1 LSKDK
6 SFSQNNANSDGMM
19 TTRKFIFCIVVCLL
33 LLISSCG
40 SGDPAASCASG
51 KPIEA
56 PLVQIA
62 TCSGTPATS
71 LPNYDRISAQ
81 FLDEETRHPTNN
93 AWGNVVWGTRYYLE
107 SLLTAYE
114 ATGNR
119 KYIDAFLDSGQW
131 VLNLVQTITVVDAPD
146 SGQPVAPGTAQL
158 KVTGWPTMLNSYGVP
173 VAVPTQTGQ
182 IALYAQNL
190 SEGAL
195 FFKVTQQSDG
205 SLQLA
210 WTAGN
215 TGDQVLQSNTIQ
227 SVADL
232 NALAA
237 APLVWPQSVGRIK
250 PTGAGLPAPGVY
262 QVNLQVEETMWNSE
276 QAGGILLPFAHF
288 LVLAEEHPELTS
300 QGTREEWTSKVLAIA
315 AGYEGIFISDGQGGL
330 RQHNPLWLP
339 NVVADVDA
347 PMDYISAEA
356 TLRLFLYQL
365 TGDPHQLA
373 IATGLILHQ
382 QTFHLSVGPQGWLL
396 LQSWPDFV
404 PWSTRANAPS
414 GSVYDSFQYDPS
426 TPSPNTDG
434 EFFTDLLHYAKIF
447 QICLSDYLYN
457 ANRAALQQ
465 YLFYGSSPIEG
476 SAALLRG
483 YYPRVNS
490 KASDPINV
498 SQDPFAGGGYL
509 TPEVAD
515 QSIID
520 ANWKWMQS
528 YAQNPEGQ
536 SIGYYLRDW
545 ARSEAAELNRC
556 QYAGTSAQ

>member
-1 LSKDK
+1 MVTMRQ
-6 SFSQNNANSDGMM
+6 FG
-19 TTRKFIFCIVVCLL
+19 FCVFGCLL
-33 LLISSCG
+33 FFITGCG
-40 SGDPAASCASG
+40 SGDPTGSCGSGRPVDAS
-51 KPIEA
+51 
-56 PLVQIA
+56 LVQIA
-62 TCSGTPATS
+62 SCSGTAATS
-71 LPNYDRISAQ
+71 LPNYDRLSAQ
-81 FLDEETRHPTNN
+81 FLDDETRHPTGNLS
-93 AWGNVVWGTRYYLE
+93 GNVVWGTRYYLE

-114 ATGNR
+114 ATGNP
-119 KYIDAFLDSGQW
+119 KYIEAFLDSGQW
-131 VLNLVQTITVVDAPD
+131 VLNLVQTMTIVDAPD
-146 SGQPVAPGTAQL
+146 PGQPTAPGAGPLLT
-158 KVTGWPTMLNSYGVP
+158 VTGWPTSVAGFGVP

-190 SEGAL
+190 SAGAI

-250 PTGAGLPAPGVY
+250 LTGAGLPAPGIY
-262 QVNLQVEETMWNSE
+262 QVNLQFEKTMWNSE

-288 LVLAEEHPELTS
+288 LVLAKEHPGLVDEV
-300 QGTREEWTSKVLAIA
+300 TREDWTSKILAIA
-315 AGYEGIFISDGQGGL
+315 AGYEDVFVSDGQGGL

-339 NVVADVDA
+339 NVVADIDA

-356 TLRLFLYQL
+356 TLRLFLYEL

-382 QTFHLSVGPQGWLL
+382 QNFHLGVGPQGWLL

-414 GSVYDSFQYDPS
+414 GSVWDSFEYDPS

-434 EFFTDLLHYAKIF
+434 GFFVDLLHYAKIF
-447 QICLSDYLYN
+447 EICLSDYVYN
-457 ANRAALQQ
+457 GNRTAFQQ
-465 YLFYGSSPIEG
+465 YLFYGSSPVEG

-509 TPEVAD
+509 TPEVAN

-528 YAQNPEGQ
+528 YAQNPQGQ

-556 QYAGTSAQ
+556 QYAGTSAP

>member
-1 LSKDK
+1 MLSK
-6 SFSQNNANSDGMM
+6 SEAFSQNIANSDGMV
-19 TTRKFIFCIVVCLL
+19 TTRRFVFCIVVCLL

-40 SGDPAASCASG
+40 SGDPGASG
-51 KPIEA
+51 KPIA

-81 FLDEETRHPTNN
+81 FLDEETRHPANN

-119 KYIDAFLDSGQW
+119 KYIEAFLDSGQW
-131 VLNLVQTITVVDAPD
+131 VLNLVQTMTVVDAPD
-146 SGQPVAPGTAQL
+146 PGQPVAPGTAQL
-158 KVTGWPTMLNSYGVP
+158 KVTGWPTMLGSFGVP

-190 SEGAL
+190 TSGATFY
-195 FFKVTQQSDG
+195 FFKVTHQSDG

-210 WTAGN
+210 WTTGNAGE
-215 TGDQVLQSNTIQ
+215 QVLQSNTIQ

-232 NALAA
+232 NALAS

-262 QVNLQVEETMWNSE
+262 QVDLQEKTMWNSE

-288 LVLAEEHPELTS
+288 LVLTEEHPELTS
-300 QGTREEWTSKVLAIA
+300 KGARDEWTSKVLAIA
-315 AGYEGIFISDGQGGL
+315 AGYENIFISDGQGGL
-330 RQHNPLWLP
+330 RQHNPPWLT
-339 NVVADVDA
+339 NVVADTDA
-347 PMDYISAEA
+347 AMDYISAEA
-356 TLRLFLYQL
+356 TFRMFLYEL

-373 IATGLILHQ
+373 IAKDLIFHQ
-382 QTFHLSVGPQGWLL
+382 QNFHLSVGPQGWLL
-396 LQSWPDFV
+396 LQNWPDFV
-404 PWSTRANAPS
+404 PWSTRANAPA
-414 GSVYDSFQYDPS
+414 GSIYDSFEYDPS

-434 EFFTDLLHYAKIF
+434 GFFVDLLHYAKIF
-447 QICLSDYLYN
+447 QIRLSDYLYD
-457 ANRAALQQ
+457 ANRAAFQQ
-465 YLFYGSSPIEG
+465 YLFYGSTPVEG
-476 SAALLRG
+476 AAALLRG

-528 YAQNPEGQ
+528 YAQNPRGQ

-556 QYAGTSAQ
+556 QYAGTSAP